1 LIKRQPPRH
10 DHLSPNGG
18 ELNKKPP
25 PPSEGVYTKK
35 NSITPMGGTIAM
47 YTTVQIYTTVQSR
60 DVVVGLENPKIPT
73 VHWENL
79 KKKCDVNR

>member
-1 LIKRQPPRH
+1 
-10 DHLSPNGG
+10 
-18 ELNKKPP
+18 
-25 PPSEGVYTKK
+25 
-35 NSITPMGGTIAM
+35 MGGTIAM